1 MSQWQVVSI
10 LLPATTACVCK
21 LSPRNLPSI
30 CPTLARKTEE
40 CKFQYDPQNA
50 EIGFAFICLRVS
62 AEEWQGVTATNNVC
76 GDYLPFATT
85 LLLTTITQDATQHHY
100 PTTPPTPTSLPPATF
115 QEAPSPPNSINVPA
129 LFDSKTRPPPTMT
142 LLPFFASNLK
152 WILYT
157 LRPLSMSKYFWPQKF
172 HKFCFSLLT
181 RLSLHSLQVK
191 CCNF

>member
-62 AEEWQGVTATNNVC
+62 AEEWQGVTAANNVC
-76 GDYLPFATT
+76 GDYLKFATK
-85 LLLTTITQDATQHHY
+85 
-100 PTTPPTPTSLPPATF
+100 TP
-115 QEAPSPPNSINVPA
+115 
-129 LFDSKTRPPPTMT
+129 K
-142 LLPFFASNLK
+142 
-152 WILYT
+152 
-157 LRPLSMSKYFWPQKF
+157 
-172 HKFCFSLLT
+172 
-181 RLSLHSLQVK
+181 
-191 CCNF
+191 

>member
-100 PTTPPTPTSLPPATF
+100 PTTPPTPTSLPLATF

-129 LFDSKTRPPPTMT
+129 LFDSKTKPPPTMT
-142 LLPFFASNLK
+142 LLPFFCHKSEMN
-152 WILYT
+152 T
-157 LRPLSMSKYFWPQKF
+157 LHPSSFEY
-172 HKFCFSLLT
+172 
-181 RLSLHSLQVK
+181 V
-191 CCNF
+191 

>member
-85 LLLTTITQDATQHHY
+85 LLLTTITILKDILLVLMEGKCATEKLSDVIGN
-100 PTTPPTPTSLPPATF
+100 PNRRNKLPPRKV
-115 QEAPSPPNSINVPA
+115 SVKISIPE
-129 LFDSKTRPPPTMT
+129 
-142 LLPFFASNLK
+142 
-152 WILYT
+152 
-157 LRPLSMSKYFWPQKF
+157 
-172 HKFCFSLLT
+172 
-181 RLSLHSLQVK
+181 
-191 CCNF
+191 